1 MSHLFFDFPTL
12 ENGTKEMVE
21 SIKKTYAEMKDKK
34 VSPSVQPGFLRTQL

>member
-21 SIKKTYAEMKDKK
+21 SIKKTYTEMKDKK
-34 VSPSVQPGFLRTQL
+34 ESTPV